1 MVRVPYVDPE
11 DLPAEKRAL
20 FDTLSE
26 ADEADRDHDLEGGTL
41 NVYRLLGN
49 NVAVLEAFRSYGS
62 TVWQESGL
70 TPHERETVI
79 LATSY
84 HADAPY
90 EWHQH
95 VRVALDEGMTR
106 EQIRAISSGDREV
119 LEPALAAVVD
129 YVAAFVEG
137 DVDDDVHDRLADHF
151 DDDVIVGIGA
161 LAGLYLGLARVLEA
175 FAVDTEVAFVG
186 WDLENL

>member
-1 MVRVPYVDPE
+1 MVRVPYVDPD

-20 FDTLSE
+20 LDTLSE
-26 ADEADRDHDLEGGTL
+26 TEEAERAHELEGGTL

-79 LATSY
+79 LATSC

-106 EQIRAISSGDREV
+106 EQIRAISSGDHEA
-119 LEPALAAVVD
+119 LEPELAAAVD
-129 YVAAFVEG
+129 YVDAFVEG

-161 LAGLYLGLARVLEA
+161 LAGLYLGLARALDA
-175 FAVDTEVAFVG
+175 FAVDTEVEFVG